1 MDWEQA
7 VPVRTQSK
15 VATDLLAFDH
25 YNPRFTPDKRPV
37 NNSDQAI
44 IELLDRTSDL
54 GELVQSISYN
64 GYISI
69 EPMIVYASGDRL
81 VVLEGNRRLA
91 ALKVLRDP
99 ELAAACR
106 ISVPQLSGTVRE
118 SLEAILVYRVE
129 DKDGA
134 KDLIGF
140 KHING
145 PQAWDAYAKALY
157 AMRWL
162 DTERA
167 KPDGIRLYEIAQRMG
182 DKHDTLHRMVTAAY
196 VIRQAVEEGIYD
208 LDDRTKRHFSFSHL
222 YTALSYPEFT
232 TYLGMERPARSE
244 DPHEQPVPPEKNS
257 DLRQLLVWLYGSKQE
272 EIEPVIQSQAK
283 DLNRLKQV
291 LGAPAAVRELTERG
305 DLDAAVYTATP
316 AGSLFARNLVD
327 AAAALKIALENVTGY
342 DPDEQPDL
350 MEFAEHCVAR
360 SDTIQGAMERRGAK
374 ASVKSN

>member
-1 MDWEQA
+1 MDWNQNL
-7 VPVRTQSK
+7 PVRTQGT
-15 VATDLLAFDH
+15 VAVDLLDFDIA
-25 YNPRFTPDKRPV
+25 NPRFTPDKRPV
-37 NNSDQAI
+37 DDSDKAI

-64 GYISI
+64 GYIGI
-69 EPMIVYASGDRL
+69 EPMIVYARGDRL

-91 ALKVLRDP
+91 ALKVLRSP
-99 ELAAACR
+99 ELAEACR
-106 ISVPQLSGTVRE
+106 ISVPQLSDTVRE
-118 SLEAILVYRVE
+118 SLETILVYRVE

-167 KPDGIRLYEIAQRMG
+167 KPEGIRLYEIAQRMG

-196 VIRQAVEEGIYD
+196 VIRQAEEDGIYN
-208 LDDRTKRHFSFSHL
+208 LDDRMKRHFSFSHL

-232 TYLGMERPARSE
+232 TFLGMERLARSD
-244 DPHEQPVPPEKNS
+244 DPNVQPVPHEKTS

-283 DLNRLKQV
+283 DLKRLKQV
-291 LGAPAAVRELTERG
+291 LGTPAAVRELTARG
-305 DLDAAVYTATP
+305 DLDSAVVTATP
-316 AGSLFARNLVD
+316 TGNLFASNLVD
-327 AAAALKIALENVTGY
+327 AAASLRVALESVTGY
-342 DPDEQPDL
+342 NPDEQPDL
-350 MEFAEHCVAR
+350 MEFAKLCVDR
-360 SDTIQGAMERRGAK
+360 SDTIQGAMERRINKTSA
-374 ASVKSN
+374 KSN

>member
-1 MDWEQA
+1 MVSVE
-7 VPVRTQSK
+7 
-15 VATDLLAFDH
+15 LLEFDRE
-25 YNPRFTPDKRPV
+25 NPRFTPDKRPA
-37 NNSDQAI
+37 NNTDQAI

-64 GYISI
+64 GYIGI
-69 EPMIVYASGDRL
+69 EPMIVYANGDRL

-91 ALKVLRDP
+91 ALKVLRSP

-106 ISVPQLSGTVRE
+106 ISVPQFSDKVRE
-118 SLEAILVYRVE
+118 SLEQILVYRVE

-162 DTERA
+162 DAERA
-167 KPDGIRLYEIAQRMG
+167 KTDGIRLFEIAQRMG

-196 VIRQAVEEGIYD
+196 VIRQAEEDGIYN
-208 LDDRTKRHFSFSHL
+208 LDERTKRHFSFSHL
-222 YTALSYPEFT
+222 YTALAYPEFT
-232 TYLGMERPARSE
+232 AYLGMERLARSD
-244 DPHEQPVPPEKNS
+244 DPHEQPIPPEKSS

-305 DLDAAVYTATP
+305 DLDSAVVTATP
-316 AGSLFARNLVD
+316 VGNLFARNLVD
-327 AAAALKIALENVTGY
+327 AAASLKVALENVTGY
-342 DPDEQPDL
+342 DPNEQPDL

-360 SDTIQGAMERRGAK
+360 SDTIQGAMERRNSKVSAK
-374 ASVKSN
+374 SS